1 MPLISLSDEERDAAL
16 NAAAPDLKYHV
27 CEVKVPVEVQAAL
40 FHKGFMDLQLFSGL
54 DESRLEVRIAL
65 ATEIGLKHDESA
77 EARQNVARLLTAW
90 ESARVQLVA
99 EDKMKAES
107 KLGQTP
113 RIVQCSEMAALRKA
127 VEADLGKLQDDEV
140 PAKSLIA
147 AKLEQIESG
156 DQRAEDLREVLC
168 VEDTDVDLFSGII
181 EHGTGT
187 LKIKP
192 GKASIAMPATPEE
205 LRLRHR
211 RIGLA
216 WLMVGSKHKNQ
227 SWITPAL
234 LEAFRRFS
242 DHIVGKHIAGFP
254 IMTQGVTKHP
264 AWSLVLSYELEVR
277 KRAYKQLRD
286 GKHASLQEALE
297 DAWNSAE
304 LINKHF
310 LMPLTASADFFS
322 SANLGMAFSGQGK
335 GSSKHGKGKV
345 NGKDKRLVSKPFL
358 KTKTDEGKK
367 LCFKFN
373 NGTCKN
379 KRCPFHHACQ
389 ICLEQ
394 GHGKKD
400 CPNSMPPHA

>member
-1 MPLISLSDEERDAAL
+1 MLHALCLLGQLVIIVYVLQLRQLSLSTVDIMPLISLSDEERSAAL
-16 NAAAPDLKYHV
+16 KAASPDLKYHLS
-27 CEVKVPVEVQAAL
+27 EVKVPVEVQAAL
-40 FHKGFMDLQLFSGL
+40 FHKGFVDLQLFAGL
-54 DESRLEVRIAL
+54 DESRLEVRNAL
-65 ATEIGLKHDESA
+65 AVEIGLKHDECTD
-77 EARQNVARLLTAW
+77 ARQNVARLLSAW
-90 ESARVQLVA
+90 ESSRAQLVA

-147 AKLEQIESG
+147 TKLEQIESG
-156 DQRAEDLREVLC
+156 DLRAEDLREVLC

-181 EHGTGT
+181 EHGTGN

-192 GKASIAMPATPEE
+192 GKASIAMPSTPEE

-211 RIGLA
+211 RIGIA

-242 DHIVGKHIAGFP
+242 DHIVGRHIAGFP
-254 IMTQGVTKHP
+254 IMAQGVTRHP
-264 AWSLVLSYELEVR
+264 AWNLVLSYELEVR

-286 GKHASLQEALE
+286 GKHSSLQEALE

-310 LMPLTASADFFS
+310 W
-322 SANLGMAFSGQGK
+322 
-335 GSSKHGKGKV
+335 
-345 NGKDKRLVSKPFL
+345 FL
-358 KTKTDEGKK
+358 
-367 LCFKFN
+367 
-373 NGTCKN
+373 
-379 KRCPFHHACQ
+379 
-389 ICLEQ
+389 
-394 GHGKKD
+394 
-400 CPNSMPPHA
+400 